1 MLIQALLPEIHPR
14 PTGGNLFNRQ
24 VLGFLET
31 RTTVERRVI
40 AAGAPVSPGPAPAA
54 TLVDSLVLA
63 PSADL
68 LRATTGPRLLVAHY
82 LHLFEPARRDSPE
95 ALRERTLLPL
105 LDGAVTTSE
114 YCREVLVREGVAE
127 DRVLAVTPGLDP
139 AYTAEPGPRPSGPP
153 RILTVATPLE
163 GKGLRQLA
171 GILERLADLDWS
183 WEIAGDPGLDEAFSA
198 ELRER
203 LGSSSVAGR
212 VRLLGAVAPERMV
225 ELYDRSHLFV
235 LPSRFESCSMAT
247 MEAMARALPVVA
259 YRVGGLPERLPP
271 EAAPWLARPG
281 DHEGLGVRLRRLLA
295 DPERTTALGRANR
308 RASRSFPTWEE
319 SGRRVWELVSRLAT
333 GVAASGTR
341 SR

>member
-1 MLIQALLPEIHPR
+1 MLIQALLPEIHQR
-14 PTGGNLFNRQ
+14 PTGGNLFNRH
-24 VLGFLET
+24 LLAFLET
-31 RTTVERRVI
+31 RATVERRVI
-40 AAGAPVSPGPAPAA
+40 ADGEPVPPGPAPAA

-63 PSADL
+63 SSTDL
-68 LRATTGPRLLVAHY
+68 WRATPGPRVLVAHY
-82 LHLFEPARRDSPE
+82 LHLFEPARRDGPQ
-95 ALRERTLLPL
+95 AHRERRLLPL

-114 YCREVLVREGVAE
+114 YCREVLLREGLPE
-127 DRVLAVTPGLDP
+127 DRVIAVIPGLDP
-139 AYTAEPGPRPSGPP
+139 DYAAEPGPRPSGPP
-153 RILTVATPLE
+153 RILTVATLLE

-171 GILERLADLDWS
+171 GVLEGLADLDWS

-198 ELRER
+198 ELRKR
-203 LGSSSVAGR
+203 LLSSSIGGR
-212 VRLLGAVAPERMV
+212 VRLLGAVAPERMI
-225 ELYDRSHLFV
+225 ELYDRCHLFV

-281 DHEGLGVRLRRLLA
+281 DHEGLAARLRRLLA
-295 DPERTTALGRANR
+295 DPERTTALGRDNR
-308 RASRSFPTWEE
+308 RGSRSFPTWEE